1 MYLSPEA
8 QRLLDDVRRSHEQL
22 LKHFDA
28 GESHRRGFRAVY
40 EALESA
46 LGEVDDAHLIAPIDG
61 GWSPAEVL
69 VHLAEHDQ
77 KVEEAARR
85 GIEHMIEHGLE
96 HARSLWLAR
105 TIRSA
110 DSRPAGITGG

>member
-8 QRLLDDVRRSHEQL
+8 QRLLEDVRRAHEQL
-22 LKHFDA
+22 LTHFGADD
-28 GESHRRGFRAVY
+28 SHRRALRAVY

-46 LGEVDDAHLIAPIDG
+46 LGDVDEQRLIESIDG

-69 VHLAEHDQ
+69 VHIAEHDQ
-77 KVEEAARR
+77 QIEEAARR
-85 GIEHMIEHGLE
+85 GVEHMIEHGLE

-105 TIRSA
+105 A
-110 DSRPAGITGG
+110 PAYGAAEQARR

>member
-8 QRLLDDVRRSHEQL
+8 QRLLDDVKSAHERL
-22 LKHFDA
+22 IAHTGA
-28 GESHRRGFRAVY
+28 GEAHKRAFRAVY

-46 LGEVDDAHLIAPIDG
+46 LADMDDNHLVAPIDG

-69 VHLAEHDQ
+69 VHIAEHDQ
-77 KVEEAARR
+77 KFEEASRR

-105 TIRSA
+105 VPPG
-110 DSRPAGITGG
+110 DDED

>member
-8 QRLLDDVRRSHEQL
+8 QRLLEDVRHAQERL
-22 LKHFDA
+22 IAHFHADEA
-28 GESHRRGFRAVY
+28 HRRAFRAVY

-46 LGEVDDAHLIAPIDG
+46 VGDLPEDHVDISIDGAG
-61 GWSPAEVL
+61 GWSPARVL

-77 KVEEAARR
+77 QFEEASRR

-105 TIRSA
+105 LPR
-110 DSRPAGITGG
+110 DGRGGAA

>member
-8 QRLLDDVRRSHEQL
+8 QRLLDDVRHTHEQL
-22 LKHFDA
+22 MTHFHS
-28 GESHRRGFRAVY
+28 GEAHRRAFRAIY

-46 LGEVDDAHLIAPIDG
+46 LGDVDDAHLHASIDDD
-61 GWSPAEVL
+61 WSPARIL

-77 KVEEAARR
+77 QIEEASRR

-105 TIRSA
+105 SPVA
-110 DSRPAGITGG
+110 SP

>member
-8 QRLLDDVRRSHEQL
+8 QRLLDDVRQRARAADRSTSSAD
-22 LKHFDA
+22 DA
-28 GESHRRGFRAVY
+28 HRRAFRAIY

-46 LGEVDDAHLIAPIDG
+46 LGDVDDAHLHAPIDG
-61 GWSPAEVL
+61 GWSPAQIL
-69 VHLAEHDQ
+69 VHLAEHDHGI
-77 KVEEAARR
+77 EEATRR

-105 TIRSA
+105 M
-110 DSRPAGITGG
+110 PAASP

>member
-8 QRLLDDVRRSHEQL
+8 ERLLDEVRHAHEGVISHFNADE
-22 LKHFDA
+22 A
-28 GESHRRGFRAVY
+28 HRRGFRAVY

-46 LGEVDDAHLIAPIDG
+46 CGDLDDAQLQAPIDG
-61 GWSPAEVL
+61 GWSAARVL

-77 KVEEAARR
+77 RLEEAAQR

-96 HARSLWLAR
+96 HARGLWVAR
-105 TIRSA
+105 L
-110 DSRPAGITGG
+110 PAASGTA